1 MQNLKSLHIFSYF
14 RLEIKEP
21 TLGLAS
27 TRINLSLTDLS
38 KEKTPT
44 MANQKRFKE
53 VVENKQK
60 GWNHIYTV
68 GSKSEIGVGA
78 AATTEN
84 RTNSASIPK
93 ISSIITAETHAIHLA
108 LNTISATKVK
118 NFTIFTDSRSCLQA
132 LQKQIPTNKKVR
144 KLKHTIANLQKI

>member
-1 MQNLKSLHIFSYF
+1 MEVTYVTEGEVMQNLKSLHIFSYF

-53 VVENKQK
+53 VVENK
-60 GWNHIYTV
+60 
-68 GSKSEIGVGA
+68 
-78 AATTEN
+78 
-84 RTNSASIPK
+84 
-93 ISSIITAETHAIHLA
+93 
-108 LNTISATKVK
+108 
-118 NFTIFTDSRSCLQA
+118 
-132 LQKQIPTNKKVR
+132 
-144 KLKHTIANLQKI
+144 